1 MSEKNKRIIEY
12 IINIAN
18 KMNEQ
23 YNGIINEEKIQR
35 AIEMFK
41 DSELS
46 YEEIIEQI
54 NKFSNQAINFYL
66 EEKENRFNPEL
77 VSKNHKEIYD
87 KLEIL
92 IKKLNE
98 RNIDYQLAGAL
109 CAYIKYDVESSR
121 THDDIDIN
129 LNEEDIDKFK
139 EVCEEMGLQF
149 HDNRMTTSRVLIN
162 GIPSGEHEVLAT
174 QEGTDFHIG
183 AFCFERKLD
192 GTVINKGYYHDEYG
206 QICTRNEIIEPE
218 LSKEIFGKE
227 QTYFK
232 GQKVIITPPEY
243 VYKLKK
249 YTRKD
254 KDLVDINFMEER
266 INKSKLEKID
276 SLSKTT
282 RTEYIKVNGLNN
294 NSISSFN
301 ANSEEAKE
309 SFRIHR

>member
-12 IINIAN
+12 IINITS

-35 AIEMFK
+35 AIDMFK

-54 NKFSNQAINFYL
+54 NKFSNQAINIYL
-66 EEKENRFNPEL
+66 EEKEKRFNPEL

-129 LNEEDIDKFK
+129 LNEEDINKFK

-149 HDNRMTTSRVLIN
+149 HDNRMTTTRVLIN

-174 QEGTDFHIG
+174 QEGSNFHIG
-183 AFCFERKLD
+183 VFCFKRKLD
-192 GTVINKGYYHDEYG
+192 GTVINKGYYHDENG
-206 QICTRNEIIEPE
+206 QICTRSEIIEPG
-218 LSKEIFGKE
+218 LAKEIFGKE
-227 QTYFK
+227 QVYFK
-232 GQKVIITPPEY
+232 GQKITITPPEY
-243 VYKLKK
+243 VYKLKS

-254 KDLVDINFMEER
+254 KDLVDINFMKER

-276 SLSKTT
+276 NLSKTT
-282 RTEYIKVNGLNN
+282 RVEYTKVNDLNN
-294 NSISSFN
+294 NFISN
-301 ANSEEAKE
+301 LDANNKE
-309 SFRIHR
+309 SKESSRIHR

>member
-1 MSEKNKRIIEY
+1 MSEKSKRIIEY
-12 IINIAN
+12 IVNIAN

-66 EEKENRFNPEL
+66 EEKENRFNPKL

-98 RNIDYQLAGAL
+98 RNIDYQLVGAL

-183 AFCFERKLD
+183 AFCFERKID
-192 GTVINKGYYHDEYG
+192 GTVINKGYYHNEYG
-206 QICTRNEIIEPE
+206 QICTRNEVIEPE
-218 LSKEIFGKE
+218 LAKEIFGKE

-282 RTEYIKVNGLNN
+282 RVEYTKVNGLNN
-294 NSISSFN
+294 NPISSFN

-309 SFRIHR
+309 SFEIHK

>member
-12 IINIAN
+12 IVNIAN

-66 EEKENRFNPEL
+66 EEKENRFNPKL

-129 LNEEDIDKFK
+129 LNE
-139 EVCEEMGLQF
+139 
-149 HDNRMTTSRVLIN
+149 
-162 GIPSGEHEVLAT
+162 
-174 QEGTDFHIG
+174 
-183 AFCFERKLD
+183 
-192 GTVINKGYYHDEYG
+192 
-206 QICTRNEIIEPE
+206 
-218 LSKEIFGKE
+218 
-227 QTYFK
+227 
-232 GQKVIITPPEY
+232 
-243 VYKLKK
+243 
-249 YTRKD
+249 
-254 KDLVDINFMEER
+254 
-266 INKSKLEKID
+266 
-276 SLSKTT
+276 
-282 RTEYIKVNGLNN
+282 
-294 NSISSFN
+294 
-301 ANSEEAKE
+301 
-309 SFRIHR
+309 